1 MVTIAVDAMGGD
13 HGPRVTVP
21 AVISS
26 LEKNPDLNIS
36 LFGSRAKLDP
46 FLNQVTANS
55 RLTLIHTDETVTSG
69 ERVSSALRKRQSSM
83 RLAID
88 AVRDADAQAVV
99 SAGNTGALVSISR
112 YVLKTL
118 LGIDRPALVARLPQL
133 KGSSYM
139 LDLGAN
145 VESDSEN
152 LHQFALMGSAFSQ
165 VLDGTKQPK
174 VALLN
179 IGSEEIKGNEEI
191 RLANSLLKEM
201 GELNYIGYVEGDD
214 IYKGLADV
222 IVCNG
227 FVGNI
232 ALKTSEGLI
241 QYIADVI
248 RKSFKRNL
256 MTRFVGLLA
265 LPVLEKL
272 KDSFSPDIQ
281 NGGVLLGV
289 QGVVVKSHGK
299 SQSEP
304 FENAISMAYT
314 LAKKQLLEKVSD
326 ELEADFA

>member
-46 FLNQVTANS
+46 FLNQVAANS
-55 RLTLIHTDETVTSG
+55 RLTLVHTDEVVSCG
-69 ERVSSALRKRQSSM
+69 ERASSALRKRQSSM
-83 RLAID
+83 RLAVD
-88 AVRDADAQAVV
+88 AVRDCQAQAVV

-152 LHQFALMGSAFSQ
+152 LHQFALMGSAFAR
-165 VLDGTKQPK
+165 VLDETKQPK

-179 IGSEEIKGNEEI
+179 IGSEEIKGNEDI
-191 RLANSLLKEM
+191 RLASVTLKESDVI
-201 GELNYIGYVEGDD
+201 NYVGYIEGDD

-222 IVCNG
+222 IVTNG
-227 FVGNI
+227 FSGNI
-232 ALKTSEGLI
+232 ALKTSEGLVR
-241 QYIADVI
+241 YVSEVI
-248 RKSFKRNL
+248 RQEFNRTPL
-256 MTRFVGLLA
+256 TRLIGFMA
-265 LPVLEKL
+265 LPVLERLRMRFEPDL
-272 KDSFSPDIQ
+272 K

-289 QGVVVKSHGK
+289 QGIVVKSHGK
-299 SQSEP
+299 SQQDAFSQ
-304 FENAISMAYT
+304 AIDGAYK
-314 LAKKQLLEKVSD
+314 LAKNDLIGQISEQLDQDVI
-326 ELEADFA
+326 

>member
-1 MVTIAVDAMGGD
+1 MVTIAIDAMGGD

-26 LEKNPDLNIS
+26 LDKNPDLNIS

-55 RLTLIHTDETVTSG
+55 RLTLIHTDDVVSSG

-83 RLAID
+83 RLAVD
-88 AVRDADAQAVV
+88 AVRDGQAQAVV

-179 IGSEEIKGNEEI
+179 IGSEEIKGNEDI
-191 RLANSLLKEM
+191 RLASATLKES
-201 GELNYIGYVEGDD
+201 EVINYVGYIEGDD

-222 IVCNG
+222 IVTNG
-227 FVGNI
+227 FSGNI
-232 ALKTSEGLI
+232 ALKTSEGLVR
-241 QYIADVI
+241 YVSEVI
-248 RKSFKRNL
+248 RQEFNRTPI
-256 MTRFVGLLA
+256 TRLIGFMA
-265 LPVLEKL
+265 LPVLERLRMRFEPDL
-272 KDSFSPDIQ
+272 K

-289 QGVVVKSHGK
+289 QGIVVKSHGK
-299 SQSEP
+299 SQQDAFSQ
-304 FENAISMAYT
+304 AIDSAYK
-314 LAKKQLLEKVSD
+314 LAKNDLIGQISEQLDQDVI
-326 ELEADFA
+326 